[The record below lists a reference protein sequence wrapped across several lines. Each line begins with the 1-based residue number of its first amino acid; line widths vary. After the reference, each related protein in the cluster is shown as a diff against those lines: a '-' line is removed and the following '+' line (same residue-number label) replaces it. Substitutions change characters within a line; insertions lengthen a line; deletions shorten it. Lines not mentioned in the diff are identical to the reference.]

1 MPTDNTGVQTRAMAQ
16 RTDSEP
22 QETQN
27 QNVNPTVEPHKN
39 TDESIKDFVRKHGT
53 IALDWYVPNF
63 SNTRVGD
70 LIEQRLP
77 IETADGRIVFSCPT
91 LSEFFKT
98 SNFELDLKTGQVFTY
113 LSPPEN
119 IGISCQKDPFDL
131 ELVRN
136 MLREEQDISMTQ
148 EEALE
153 RIPNIKKLAGPA
165 DTMSLE
171 ETEQK
176 IRQFCH
182 LWKLY
187 ADISVELKKKSELS
201 QDSAVAAC
209 RVYIPYMSDITR
221 QLEEVRKIFAIEKE
235 LRTIKNRG
243 YFPVLH
249 INPQE
254 EKIETAKDKDK
265 TLERIDEI
273 ATAMIQAARQSEE
286 NFAREQEQ
294 ARVRDEQ
301 LRSVRQTNRSCLNF
315 FAQANSTPVR
325 NDNSRADNQG
335 VHFKANPTRHV
346 YSTTSDDN
354 NPYEPPENDSII
366 QTVSP
371 PQTDQLTTST
381 TKPVNRNTPWRHNS
395 NTGTTVGTVTHR
407 TASVTATDNRS
418 GPICFRCGER
428 GHLRFNCTERVFCDF
443 CKTFNHGSR
452 ACRKQTDNTPSPTGS
467 QIATGYHP
475 TATPPPLT
483 NNQPPNNQFFHNLF
497 ENNQPRTSTMIQ
509 TPYAG
514 ASPTT
519 PADLVEGITQIV
531 NQATKSNKQDETAK
545 QMMKN
550 IKIFDGSNKAE
561 CINWIS
567 QVEAA
572 AKFTNK
578 PFRELICQ
586 STAPAMLH
594 IFSELSAMAT
604 DEDIKEAILT
614 NYSDIPSTTEAATRL
629 QNIQISVHE
638 PLVTFNHRYEAIHK
652 VAFGILTRQQE
663 NKTILIEYA
672 KKLPTNTRDKL
683 LRKLAKRNSYI
694 KTLDDA
700 FKQAIDINRES
711 SFVEAATG
719 QSNDQVN
726 TRIDTQI
733 NELEDSFQDYDINAM
748 STRASSR
755 SGDRSWNS
763 SFDKPSQ
770 RNNSFNSSHSSRS
783 NYRDNSY
790 SSSEDNQNRQ
800 SFHRDNNR
808 DKGYQQTP
816 RHDQRNQHHQYRYD
830 NNQDRNRF
838 DNRRKPNK
846 FQHHRNQHKAQIIFE
861 FSDQNMMEM
870 MQTVRGFINLIK
882 ANPTTRDH
890 YKTNKL
896 ANRKYDN
903 EVNESEIKT
912 SNLDQVQ
919 QFFNEGHR
927 HSIQRTSSNG
937 LHR

>member
-1 MPTDNTGVQTRAMAQ
+1 
-16 RTDSEP
+16 
-22 QETQN
+22 
-27 QNVNPTVEPHKN
+27 
-39 TDESIKDFVRKHGT
+39 
-53 IALDWYVPNF
+53 
-63 SNTRVGD
+63 
-70 LIEQRLP
+70 
-77 IETADGRIVFSCPT
+77 
-91 LSEFFKT
+91 
-98 SNFELDLKTGQVFTY
+98 
-113 LSPPEN
+113 
-119 IGISCQKDPFDL
+119 
-131 ELVRN
+131 
-136 MLREEQDISMTQ
+136 
-148 EEALE
+148 
-153 RIPNIKKLAGPA
+153 
-165 DTMSLE
+165 
-171 ETEQK
+171 
-176 IRQFCH
+176 
-182 LWKLY
+182 
-187 ADISVELKKKSELS
+187 
-201 QDSAVAAC
+201 
-209 RVYIPYMSDITR
+209 
-221 QLEEVRKIFAIEKE
+221 
-235 LRTIKNRG
+235 
-243 YFPVLH
+243 
-249 INPQE
+249 
-254 EKIETAKDKDK
+254 
-265 TLERIDEI
+265 
-273 ATAMIQAARQSEE
+273 
-286 NFAREQEQ
+286 
-294 ARVRDEQ
+294 
-301 LRSVRQTNRSCLNF
+301 
-315 FAQANSTPVR
+315 
-325 NDNSRADNQG
+325 
-335 VHFKANPTRHV
+335 
-346 YSTTSDDN
+346 
-354 NPYEPPENDSII
+354 
-366 QTVSP
+366 
-371 PQTDQLTTST
+371 
-381 TKPVNRNTPWRHNS
+381 
-395 NTGTTVGTVTHR
+395 
-407 TASVTATDNRS
+407 
-418 GPICFRCGER
+418 
-428 GHLRFNCTERVFCDF
+428 
-443 CKTFNHGSR
+443 
-452 ACRKQTDNTPSPTGS
+452 
-467 QIATGYHP
+467 
-475 TATPPPLT
+475 
-483 NNQPPNNQFFHNLF
+483 
-497 ENNQPRTSTMIQ
+497 MIQ

-531 NQATKSNKQDETAK
+531 NQATKSNKRDETTK

-567 QVEAA
+567 QVEAV
-572 AKFTNK
+572 AKFTNT
-578 PFRELICQ
+578 PFCELICQ
-586 STAPAMLH
+586 SMAPAMLH

-629 QNIQISVHE
+629 QNIQISAHE

-652 VAFGILTRQQE
+652 VAFGISTRQQE

-719 QSNDQVN
+719 RSNDQTN

-748 STRASSR
+748 STRANSR
-755 SGDRSWNS
+755 SGDRSWNN

-790 SSSEDNQNRQ
+790 SSSEDNRNRQ

-808 DKGYQQTP
+808 NKGYQQTP

-830 NNQDRNRF
+830 YNQDRNRF
-838 DNRRKPNK
+838 DNRRRPNK

-870 MQTVRGFINLIK
+870 MQMVRGFINLIK

-919 QFFNEGHR
+919 QFFNEDADVVFDALVAADYIDEIDCTDGTR
-927 HSIQRTSSNG
+927 QPSA
-937 LHR
+937 